1 MKKGNITLEAL
12 LAECTPE
19 QTGAWNAN
27 GPLDREVFG
36 LAQDSRAVAPG
47 FVFFA
52 IKGTAVDGHD
62 YIQKAVESG
71 AVAVVCERM
80 PESVHPEVTYI
91 QVRDSS
97 VLMGHMASAFYGHP
111 SRQLQLVGITG
122 TNGKTTTVTLLYRLF
137 RLLGYKAGLLSTI
150 ENRIDNQVVPST
162 HTTGD
167 SLEINALLRRM
178 VDEGCDYAFME
189 VSSHAVVQNRIAGLC
204 FKGGIFSNITR
215 DHLDYHK
222 TFEAYI
228 KAKKAFFDHLPATA
242 FALVNADDRN
252 GEVMLQNTEALRRTY
267 SLRSPADFNVKV
279 LENSLDG
286 LQLEMDGIEVCMR
299 LVGRFNAYNLTAIY
313 ACALLL
319 GMERTEVLRA
329 MSCLTEAP
337 GRFETLKSV
346 TGNKLGIVDYA
357 HTPDALQNVLS
368 TIASMREQVRQVICV
383 VGCGGNRDTG
393 KRPIMAQI
401 ACDLSDRLIITTDNP
416 RFEEPQDI
424 INQMMAG
431 LSPTQRAK
439 TLCIA
444 DRREAIRTACALAG
458 ENDVVLVAGKGH
470 ENYQEVKGVKHH
482 FDDREVLAECLPAV
496 WKNESETD
504 R

>member
-1 MKKGNITLEAL
+1 MKVL
-12 LAECTPE
+12 LAEYPHTE
-19 QTGAWNAN
+19 AGEWRVTGS
-27 GPLDREVFG
+27 LDREVAG
-36 LAQDSRAVAPG
+36 LAQDSRAVASG

-52 IKGTAVDGHD
+52 VKGTAVDGHD
-62 YIQKAVESG
+62 YIQKAVDSG
-71 AVAVVCERM
+71 AVAVVCEQM
-80 PESVHPEVTYI
+80 PEHVREDVTYI
-91 QVRDSS
+91 QTGNSS
-97 VLMGHMASAFYGHP
+97 LLMGYMASAFYGHP

-150 ENRIDNQVVPST
+150 ENRIDTRVVPST

-178 VDEGCDYAFME
+178 VDAGCDYAFME
-189 VSSHAVVQNRIAGLC
+189 VSSHAVVQNRIAGLR
-204 FKGGIFSNITR
+204 FRGGIFSNITR

-228 KAKKAFFDHLPATA
+228 KAKKMFFDHLPPTA
-242 FALVNADDRN
+242 FALVNVDDRN
-252 GEVMLQNTEALRRTY
+252 GEVMLQNTRAAHHTY
-267 SLRSPADFNVKV
+267 SLRSPADFHVKV
-279 LENSLDG
+279 LEDSLAG
-286 LQLEMDGIEVCMR
+286 LQLEMDGTEVCMR

-319 GMERTEVLRA
+319 GMEKNEVLLA
-329 MSCLTEAP
+329 MSRLTEAP
-337 GRFETLKSV
+337 GRFETLKST

-368 TIASMREQVRQVICV
+368 TIDSLRAEVRQVVCV

-393 KRPIMAQI
+393 KRPMMAQI
-401 ACDLSDRLIITTDNP
+401 AADLSDRLIITTDNP
-416 RFEEPQDI
+416 RFEEPQEI
-424 INQMMAG
+424 IDQMMAG
-431 LSPTQRAK
+431 LSPAQRAK

-444 DRREAIRTACALAG
+444 DRKEAIRTACALAG
-458 ENDVVLVAGKGH
+458 SGDVVLVAGKGH
-470 ENYQEVKGVKHH
+470 ETYQEVKGVKHH

-496 WKNESETD
+496 WKNTSDTD
-504 R
+504 N

>member
-1 MKKGNITLEAL
+1 MEDRNRTLERL
-12 LAECTPE
+12 LAECTPAA
-19 QTGAWNAN
+19 TGAWKVT
-27 GPLDREVFG
+27 GSLDREVSG

-52 IKGTAVDGHD
+52 IKGTAVDGHA
-62 YIQKAVESG
+62 YIDKAVQSG
-71 AVAVVCERM
+71 AVAVVCEQM
-80 PESVHPEVTYI
+80 PEHPQQDITYI
-91 QVRDSS
+91 QAQSS
-97 VLMGHMASAFYGHP
+97 SLLMGHMASAFYGHP

-150 ENRIDNQVVPST
+150 ENRIDTRTVPST

-167 SLEINALLRRM
+167 ALEINALLRRM

-189 VSSHAVVQNRIAGLC
+189 VSSHAAVQNRIAGLN
-204 FKGGIFSNITR
+204 FRGAIFSNITR

-222 TFEAYI
+222 TFDAYI
-228 KAKKAFFDHLPATA
+228 KAKKLFFDRLPSTA

-252 GEVMLQNTEALRRTY
+252 GEVMLQNTKALCRTY

-279 LENSLDG
+279 LEDSFSG
-286 LQLEMDGIEVCMR
+286 LQLDMDGTEVCMR

-313 ACALLL
+313 ASAMLL
-319 GMERTEVLRA
+319 GMDKTEVLRA

-337 GRFETLKSV
+337 GRFETLKS
-346 TGNKLGIVDYA
+346 TEGNKLGIVDYA

-368 TIASMREQVRQVICV
+368 TIDSLRGEVRQVVCV

-416 RFEEPQDI
+416 RFEDPQEI
-424 INQMMAG
+424 IDQMTAG
-431 LSPTQRAK
+431 LSPSQRAK

-444 DRREAIRTACALAG
+444 DRKEAIKTACALAG
-458 ENDVVLVAGKGH
+458 SGDVILVAGKGH

-496 WKNESETD
+496 WKNETD
-504 R
+504 TDK